1 MTDSE
6 PNGASDAA
14 ARGVVVWA
22 ADGLDSAGAGVL
34 LELVAVT
41 VPVDVDAASSLVLEL
56 VATTEAAVHVD
67 VVEVCSAAALL
78 STVALDSAGAGV
90 LLELKLVAVTVPTEA
105 ALDDE
110 GSSASRNLL
119 LLAAVTLD
127 SAGAGVLLELVAVTV
142 PVDVDAASSLVLEL
156 VATTEAAVDVDV
168 VEVCSAA
175 ALLATVALDSAG
187 AGVLLELKALGDV
200 ALVVSKIAEELVDD
214 GAGVQVVGAAV
225 LVWVA
230 LVVDVW
236 KMVVL
241 LLLATAV
248 DSLDAESG

>member
-22 ADGLDSAGAGVL
+22 ADG
-34 LELVAVT
+34 
-41 VPVDVDAASSLVLEL
+41 
-56 VATTEAAVHVD
+56 
-67 VVEVCSAAALL
+67 
-78 STVALDSAGAGV
+78 
-90 LLELKLVAVTVPTEA
+90 
-105 ALDDE
+105 
-110 GSSASRNLL
+110 
-119 LLAAVTLD
+119 LD